1 MHLFGKYLQQKYPFY
16 LLFLKVSRYI
26 SFFFQFHFISSLLGI
41 IPSIFQANVPINTG
55 RLTPFQ
61 PFLSDNWM
69 EPWVQFSE
77 LRFASSIVISW
88 APHLHLEVKWRASKT
103 SSSSTSWKISFPF
116 PEKRKTYLVV
126 GLFHLQVP
134 RKKILR
140 NKMIH
145 LSLERG
151 LSNCL
156 PNCNFLILSKSCS
169 IELENIFQIVIYI
182 YISWYICITIGLRLV
197 DTLRK

>member
-1 MHLFGKYLQQKYPFY
+1 
-16 LLFLKVSRYI
+16 
-26 SFFFQFHFISSLLGI
+26 
-41 IPSIFQANVPINTG
+41 
-55 RLTPFQ
+55 
-61 PFLSDNWM
+61 M

-77 LRFASSIVISW
+77 LRFASIVISW

-103 SSSSTSWKISFPF
+103 SSSSSTSWKISFPF

-126 GLFHLQVP
+126 GLFHLQVS

-156 PNCNFLILSKSCS
+156 PNCNYNIVSSNFEQGLQYRIRKYLPNCDMYILIHMYNHWITPGGYSSQIRGLCFMRWPSKKSLKNLSY
-169 IELENIFQIVIYI
+169 LIVYEACL
-182 YISWYICITIGLRLV
+182 SLV
-197 DTLRK
+197 QN

>member
-1 MHLFGKYLQQKYPFY
+1 MHLFDKYLQQ
-16 LLFLKVSRYI
+16 I
-26 SFFFQFHFISSLLGI
+26 SFLSPFFKSTYPVIFLFFQFHFISSLLGI

-77 LRFASSIVISW
+77 LRFASIVISW

-103 SSSSTSWKISFPF
+103 SSSSFTSWKISFPF
-116 PEKRKTYLVV
+116 PEKRKKTYLVV
-126 GLFHLQVP
+126 GVFHLQVP

-151 LSNCL
+151 LSNSY
-156 PNCNFLILSKSCS
+156 FLILSKGCS

-182 YISWYICITIGLRLV
+182 YLYISWYI
-197 DTLRK
+197 